1 MMVENA
7 MQLAFQKLDKQI
19 LPGGLQVDIKK
30 VNGQRRTKVMRD
42 LRRILG
48 DAPYE
53 LYRPQL
59 EKARLDDL
67 FGMRTRGRKDRWGL
81 MDSLREAF
89 EDSVRAEVARKDG
102 LSRIQKAEAVQK
114 EFELRV
120 EELKDEAKRIAEL
133 KAKERDALKKA
144 KKEGSNGK
152 KHPRG
157 SQKAPRRRR

>member
-1 MMVENA
+1 MVENA